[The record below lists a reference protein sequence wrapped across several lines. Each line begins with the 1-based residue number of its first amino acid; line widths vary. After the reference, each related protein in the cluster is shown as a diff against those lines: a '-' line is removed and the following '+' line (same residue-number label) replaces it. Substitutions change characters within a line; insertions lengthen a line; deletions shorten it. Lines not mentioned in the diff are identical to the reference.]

1 MHQQTQIESGSV
13 AHRVKEVA
21 QLARVGR
28 TLIYDEIKHGRLVAR
43 KVGRRTVILRSDLE
57 AWLNTLPTS

>member
-1 MHQQTQIESGSV
+1 MHQRTQIESGPV

>member
-1 MHQQTQIESGSV
+1 MHQRTQFESGSV

-28 TLIYDEIKHGRLVAR
+28 TLIYDEIKNGKLVAR

-57 AWLNTLPTS
+57 AWLNTLPTR